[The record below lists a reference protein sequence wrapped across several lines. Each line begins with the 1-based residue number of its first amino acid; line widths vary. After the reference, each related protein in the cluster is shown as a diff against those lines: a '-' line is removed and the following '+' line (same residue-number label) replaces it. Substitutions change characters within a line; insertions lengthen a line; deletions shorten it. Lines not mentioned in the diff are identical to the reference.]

1 MPLQPHIQCQQLGAE
16 NTNLPS
22 LSHDINTELLRQ
34 HQAVCGISHQVP
46 YLELHGGVLLI
57 LGGCVA
63 LVMKMVGSGWVDN
76 GRLLGLPL
84 AALAVHVNHK
94 R

>member
-1 MPLQPHIQCQQLGAE
+1 MPLQHHIQCQQLGAE

-22 LSHDINTELLRQ
+22 SNHDTNTELFRQ
-34 HQAVCGISHQVP
+34 YQAVCGVSRQVP

-63 LVMKMVGSGWVDN
+63 LVMKMVGSGWVDD

-84 AALAVHVNHK
+84 TALAVHVNHK
-94 R
+94 C